1 MPHLSLMYGNLS
13 QEIKEEVTSS
23 LGAAPIGNGGVSDVV
38 GQKIHVSSL
47 ALYRTDPSDKEM
59 KSWELLGEFSLEGK

>member
-1 MPHLSLMYGNLS
+1 MPHLSLVYADLS
-13 QEIKEEVTSS
+13 EEVKEAAKTT
-23 LGAAPIGNGGVSDVV
+23 LRAADIGHGGARDVV

-59 KSWELLGEFSLEGK
+59 KSWELLGEFNLVGK